1 MKKLTT
7 NQLLMAGGV
16 IALVWI
22 LYKKKKAKNGSDMI
36 KDALNGDL
44 PDVSVSDG
52 DKGTSEPV
60 DDIPTGS
67 IKKKSCKQ
75 AMTEFKKIA
84 MTSRMTKEALQ
95 KLQTEM
101 LKGCIG
107 AMPMPTKPYPK
118 PYPTKPTLPPIKPS
132 RVQGALI
139 GITI

>member
-36 KDALNGDL
+36 KDALNGQI

-60 DDIPTGS
+60 KDILTGS
-67 IKKKSCKQ
+67 VKTKSCKQ
-75 AMTEFKKIA
+75 AMAEFKKIA
-84 MTSRMTKEALQ
+84 MTSRMSKEALQ
-95 KLQTEM
+95 KLQKEM

-107 AMPMPTKPYPK
+107 AMPMPTKPL
-118 PYPTKPTLPPIKPS
+118 PTKPTLPPIRPS
-132 RVQGALI
+132 RVKGGLI